1 MSYMPY
7 RERPPEVQPKWRRI
21 LAEQGRTMT
30 WLSTETGKSYP
41 LISAYSIGRKV
52 PPPEWLDKVS
62 ELLGVDVR

>member
-1 MSYMPY
+1 
-7 RERPPEVQPKWRRI
+7 
-21 LAEQGRTMT
+21 MT

-41 LISAYSIGRKV
+41 LISQYSIGRKI